1 MLPIRQILCA
11 IDFSEPSQRALD
23 YAVTIGRACHSRV
36 VALHVCPV
44 EEMPVRAYGGP
55 VVAEP
60 ISLTGAD
67 RQRVTAELK
76 ALIAGVKDGTVW
88 VDAAMAEGR
97 VPEQILTRAQI
108 LPADLLVVGT
118 HGRSGFER
126 LMLGSIAEKLLRKAP
141 CPVLT
146 VPPNA
151 PDAIPTRP
159 TLFRRIVCGVDFSDS
174 SVTALNYA
182 IAFARE
188 TGARLMVLHV
198 HEKLLEQALPPFER
212 EYYDVTEYVNE
223 YAQAALVRLSEA
235 VPASAREAVDFQPI
249 VAIGKPHR
257 EILRLA
263 RDSTADL
270 IVLGVHGRGDAE
282 RLFFGSTAQHVVRE
296 ATCPVLTVR
305 VP

>member
-11 IDFSEPSQRALD
+11 IDFSEPSHRALD
-23 YAVTIGRACHSRV
+23 YAVTLGRTCHARV

-60 ISLTGAD
+60 ITIAAVD
-67 RQRVTAELK
+67 RQRITADLK
-76 ALIAGVKDGTVW
+76 TLIARVKDGTVW
-88 VDAAMAEGR
+88 VEGTVVEGS
-97 VPEQILTRAQI
+97 VPDQILTRAQN

-126 LMLGSIAEKLLRKAP
+126 LVLGSVAEKLLRKAP

-146 VPPNA
+146 VPPHA
-151 PDAIPTRP
+151 ADAVPTRP
-159 TLFRRIVCGVDFSDS
+159 VLFRRIVCGVDFSDAGL
-174 SVTALNYA
+174 TALNYA
-182 IAFARE
+182 LAFARE
-188 TGARLMVLHV
+188 AAARLIVLHV

-212 EYYDVTEYVNE
+212 QYYDVTEYVNE
-223 YAQAALVRLSEA
+223 YEQAALVRLSEA
-235 VPASAREAVDFQPI
+235 IPASSREGLDIQEVVAV
-249 VAIGKPHR
+249 GKPYR

-263 RDSTADL
+263 RDSAADL
-270 IVLGVHGRGDAE
+270 VVLGVHGHGVAE